1 MRKFIKP
8 KVLSD
13 IQTSGQTVYS
23 ASPRRI
29 NLSYRRAVSVSAT
42 NFCKW
47 CIVIASSWFLILGSA
62 TAPTTTTLAANPAPT
77 SAAQT
82 RAELE
87 AQLKDLEKQI
97 DQYEDQ
103 IVGYQKQG
111 STLKGE
117 VSKLN
122 NKIAKLNLQIK
133 AVNLTLSELDNKI
146 VDTEAKIDATEESI
160 DSKKILLAQLLNNV
174 YQSDRSSLME
184 IFLKNPKISDFFSDM
199 NSLTLLQ
206 GNVRTTIKEISD
218 LRDELRDQKEQFALA
233 KADAETIRK
242 YQVAQKSQTDQLKAE
257 KNKLI
262 AVTKNEESKYQ
273 NLLKETKKTA
283 AQVRSQIFT
292 LLGGGELTF
301 ERAYQFA
308 KHASDAT
315 GVRAALILA
324 VLDRESALGQNVGK
338 CRYNQVNS
346 TTGLPTMSPKRDVAA
361 FLEITK
367 ALDIDPESVM
377 VSCAIPRDGA
387 YGGAM
392 GPAQFIPST
401 WKLYA
406 SRVSALTGRPANPWS
421 NQDAFIGTALYLK
434 DSGAANASVADERKA
449 AARYYAGS
457 NWSRFLWTYGEAVV
471 SRANRFEADIAV
483 MNG

>member
-13 IQTSGQTVYS
+13 IRISGQTVYS
-23 ASPRRI
+23 STPTRI
-29 NLSYRRAVSVSAT
+29 NLSYRRVLSVSTT
-42 NFCKW
+42 NFFKW
-47 CIVIASSWFLILGSA
+47 CIVVASSWFLILGSA
-62 TAPTTTTLAANPAPT
+62 TAPTTTTLAANPST
-77 SAAQT
+77 SSAAQT

-87 AQLKDLEKQI
+87 AQLKDLERQI

-103 IVGYQKQG
+103 IVSYQKQG
-111 STLKGE
+111 STLKNE
-117 VSKLN
+117 VSTLN
-122 NKIAKLNLQIK
+122 SKIAKLNLQLK

-146 VDTEAKIDATEESI
+146 VDTEERIDATEESI
-160 DSKKILLAQLLNNV
+160 ENKKILLAQILNNV

-184 IFLKNPKISDFFSDM
+184 IFLKNPRISDFFSDV
-199 NSLTLLQ
+199 NSMTLLQ
-206 GNVRTTIKEISD
+206 GSVRTTIKEITD
-218 LRDELRDQKEQFALA
+218 LRDELKDQREQFALA

-242 YQVAQKSQTDQLKAE
+242 YQVAQKNQTDQLKAQ
-257 KNKLI
+257 KNQLI

-273 NLLKETKKTA
+273 NLLKETQKTA
-283 AQVRSQIFT
+283 AQIRSQIFT

-301 ERAYQFA
+301 ERAYQLA
-308 KHASDAT
+308 KYASDAT
-315 GVRAALILA
+315 GVRPALILA
-324 VLDRESALGQNVGK
+324 VLDRESALGQNVGR
-338 CRYNQVNS
+338 CRYNQINS
-346 TTGLPTMSPKRDVAA
+346 TTGLPTMSPKRDVPA

-377 VSCAIPRDGA
+377 VSCAIPRDGS

-401 WKLYA
+401 WKIYA
-406 SRVSALTGRPANPWS
+406 PRISALTGRPSNPWS
-421 NQDAFIGTALYLK
+421 NEDAFLGTALYLK
-434 DSGAANASVADERKA
+434 DAGAANTSLAKEREA